1 LIISRKIK
9 KFLPFTIILSAIVI
23 SFILT
28 LTKKDESKINF
39 EKVIPKINAF
49 LVKSQDFTFYI
60 NSEGHIKSKTEF
72 QLLSE
77 VSGEV
82 LFLSNYF
89 DNNLIFSKGDT
100 LIKVDSANYSIA
112 RRNAKANLDIAVL
125 ENLQQ
130 KAIYDRS
137 QTELGQYNNNQVS
150 DLAKKIPQLQSSNS
164 LLDAAK
170 ANYEKTELD
179 IEKTIVLAPFKGR
192 VKKNYISK
200 GMHIAPGMKL
210 ASIYSIED
218 MFVKLP
224 LSIDDTALL
233 GLSRDKTGIIGED
246 DISVD
251 LEVLIGDK
259 KYNIKGQYMGV
270 SGSIDKMTQ
279 KIYLNAGI
287 DNLSKNIIIDDNLFV
302 NAKIYGKKYKQV
314 FLIPNEAIIKNNYV
328 NIVRNQKIYKQKIQI
343 LKKYKD
349 YSIINKGLKNG
360 DIINLTRLD
369 YYLDGMEIEVIK

>member
-1 LIISRKIK
+1 MIISRKIK

-39 EKVIPKINAF
+39 EKVIPKINAL